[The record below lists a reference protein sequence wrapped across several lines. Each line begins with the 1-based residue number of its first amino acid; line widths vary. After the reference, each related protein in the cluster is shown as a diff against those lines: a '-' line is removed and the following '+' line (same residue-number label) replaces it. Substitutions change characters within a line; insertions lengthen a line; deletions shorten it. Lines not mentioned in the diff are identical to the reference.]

1 MSIFQKINNNIIW
14 LIIGTLSLLLSLGF
28 LGLGLFPDDTSYLD
42 WSWKLSLHQFFL
54 SNKAFGQEVIFPLG
68 PYGFLYSKTY
78 FPGTYLLTF
87 IIWIF
92 FALVF
97 WWSSF
102 WLSFKRLSNFDK
114 PNIIIINAIWFLGLL
129 FLLQGSLPDAFF
141 MSFSIFLLTYYFYID
156 NKKTSIHSIL
166 ITITLSLICLIKFS
180 FTGSSLAIIFLI
192 TINDILEKQKP
203 ILLTTFLSSF
213 LLLWLL
219 AGQSLF
225 AIPSFVLN
233 GLTVAQYYSEL
244 AFGGTLSEIS
254 LVLSTIF
261 LVILPV
267 MLNEI
272 KPQINKESLKTA
284 LPFLGYLG
292 LSQMAFKAG
301 YTRID
306 EFHVFTTN
314 KVIIVIALV
323 YLLIIFSQEVK
334 YYVKYSLLLGLL
346 ASIMLLSAN
355 LNWYGRTNL
364 IKYIKSGLE
373 VLSNNIS
380 LSFSIITQKT
390 DLSANYQDKMAK
402 IRQQNPLPP
411 IDGSVDIY
419 SARQTILLAHNLDY
433 RPRPVF
439 QSNMASPTQ
448 VAQINV
454 DHLKS
459 NLAPKYI
466 FFNNEVIDTRYPSI
480 EDGLC
485 WPELLTLYDI
495 KSFTPKHQLLLLESS
510 KSPKTYSFKNIFSQ
524 KTTFNQEIDL
534 TQINSNPLWVK
545 LNIETTLTGKLTSV
559 FWRIPILYLKVTLMD
574 GKQYIYYLPR
584 EMAKNGFLISPLV
597 NNSID
602 FAKLASQKW
611 QTELNQNLVK
621 SFTILVEDS
630 KFTDWFFQS
639 NISISLDNL
648 EFPKQDLTSLLTEL
662 KDREQQ
668 LAKNQTSTQLLN
680 LSLSQIQQGDF
691 LSAIISCE
699 KAIKLDQSSASIY
712 NNLGVAYTSLSLL
725 DEAIKAFE
733 QAIEL
738 NPDFTLAKNNLTDAT
753 IKKNNPINTSII
765 TTNYTSLTLA
775 YISNNM
781 FEQAIATCEKSLNI
795 NPNNSI
801 TYNNLCV
808 AYNSLALWD
817 KAIVAAEKA
826 IAISPDFQLAKN
838 NLAWARS
845 QKEKVSNN
853 KN

>member
-1 MSIFQKINNNIIW
+1 MSIFLKNNIIW
-14 LIIGTLSLLLSLGF
+14 LIIGILSLLLSLGL
-28 LGLGLFPDDTSYLD
+28 LGLGLFPDDINYLD

-54 SNKAFGQEVIFPLG
+54 SNKAFGQEIIFPLG

-78 FPGTYLLTF
+78 FPGTYLLTT
-87 IIWIF
+87 IAWIF
-92 FALVF
+92 LALVF

-102 WLSFKRLSNFDK
+102 WLSFKRLNKSNIS
-114 PNIIIINAIWFLGLL
+114 NILIINTVWFLGLL

-156 NKKTSIHSIL
+156 DKKASIHSIL

-180 FTGSSLAIIFLI
+180 FTGSSLAVIFLI

-203 ILLTTFLSSF
+203 ILLATFLSSF
-213 LLLWLL
+213 LLLWLI

-225 AIPSFVLN
+225 AIPAFVLN

-244 AFGGTLSEIS
+244 ASGGTLSEIS
-254 LVLSTIF
+254 LVLFTIF
-261 LVILPV
+261 LVILPLA
-267 MLNEI
+267 LNEI
-272 KPQINKESLKTA
+272 KPQISKESLKTA
-284 LPFLGYLG
+284 LPFFGYLG

-306 EFHVFTTN
+306 QLHVFTTS
-314 KVIIVIALV
+314 KVIITIALV
-323 YLLIIFSQEVK
+323 YLLITFSQEVK
-334 YYVKYSLLLGLL
+334 YYVKYLLLLGL
-346 ASIMLLSAN
+346 AVSIMLFAAN
-355 LNWYGRTNL
+355 LNWYSRTNL
-364 IKYIKSGLE
+364 AQYLKSGLE

-380 LSFSIITQKT
+380 LSFSTISQKT
-390 DLSANYQDKMAK
+390 DLSANYQNKMAK

-439 QSNMASPTQ
+439 QSNMASPTR

-534 TQINSNPLWVK
+534 TQINSNPLWIK
-545 LNIETTLTGKLTSV
+545 LNIETTLIGKLTSA
-559 FWRIPILYLKVTLMD
+559 FWRIPILYLKVTLRD
-574 GKQYIYYLPR
+574 GNQYVYYLPR

-630 KFTDWFFQS
+630 KFTAWFFQS
-639 NISISLDNL
+639 DISISLDNL
-648 EFPKQDLTSLLTEL
+648 EFPKQDLTSLLTEI
-662 KDREQQ
+662 QQ

-699 KAIKLDQSSASIY
+699 KAIKLDQTSASIY
-712 NNLGVAYTSLSLL
+712 NNLGVAYSSISLF

-738 NPDFTLAKNNLTDAT
+738 NPDFTLAKNNLIDAT
-753 IKKNNPINTSII
+753 TKKNTLINTDILIAS
-765 TTNYTSLTLA
+765 YTSLTLA

-781 FEQAIATCEKSLNI
+781 FEQAIAICEKSLNI
-795 NPNNSI
+795 SPNNAI

-808 AYNSLALWD
+808 AYNSLAMWD

-826 IAISPDFQLAKN
+826 VAIAPDFQLAKN
-838 NLAWARS
+838 NLAWAKS
-845 QKEKVSNN
+845 QKASNN

>member
-1 MSIFQKINNNIIW
+1 MSIFLKNNIIW
-14 LIIGTLSLLLSLGF
+14 LIIGALSLLLSLGF
-28 LGLGLFPDDTSYLD
+28 FGLGLFPDDTSYLD

-78 FPGTYLLTF
+78 FPGTYLLTAT
-87 IIWIF
+87 IWIF
-92 FALVF
+92 LALVF

-102 WLSFKRLSNFDK
+102 WLSFKKLNNSDKSNTL
-114 PNIIIINAIWFLGLL
+114 IINAAWFLGLL
-129 FLLQGSLPDAFF
+129 FSLQGSLPDAFF
-141 MSFSIFLLTYYFYID
+141 MSFSIFLLSYYFYID

-166 ITITLSLICLIKFS
+166 LTITLSLICLIKFS
-180 FTGSSLAIIFLI
+180 FTGSSLAVIFLI

-203 ILLTTFLSSF
+203 ILLATFLSSF
-213 LLLWLL
+213 VFLWLL

-225 AIPSFVLN
+225 AIPAFVLN

-244 AFGGTLSEIS
+244 AFGGTVSEIL
-254 LVLSTIF
+254 LVLFTIF

-267 MLNEI
+267 ALNEI
-272 KPQINKESLKTA
+272 KPQISKESLKNA

-314 KVIIVIALV
+314 KVIITIALV
-323 YLLIIFSQEVK
+323 YLLITFSQEVK
-334 YYVKYSLLLGLL
+334 YYVKYLILLGLL
-346 ASIMLLSAN
+346 VSIMLFSAN

-364 IKYIKSGLE
+364 VKYIKSGLE

-380 LSFSIITQKT
+380 LSFSTISQKT
-390 DLSANYQDKMAK
+390 DLSANYENKMAK
-402 IRQQNPLPP
+402 IRQENPLPP

-439 QSNMASPTQ
+439 QSNMASPTR

-459 NLAPKYI
+459 NQAPKYI

-524 KTTFNQEIDL
+524 KTTVNQEIDL
-534 TQINSNPLWVK
+534 TQINNNPLWIK
-545 LNIETTLTGKLTSV
+545 LNIETTLIGKLTSA
-559 FWRIPILYLKVTLMD
+559 FWRIPILYLRVTLRD
-574 GKQYIYYLPR
+574 GNQYVYYLPR
-584 EMAKNGFLISPLV
+584 EMAKTGFLISPLV

-621 SFTILVEDS
+621 SFTVLVEDS

-639 NISISLDNL
+639 DISISLDNL
-648 EFPKQDLTSLLTEL
+648 EFPKQDLTSLLTEIH
-662 KDREQQ
+662 Q
-668 LAKNQTSTQLLN
+668 LPKNQTSTQLLN

-699 KAIKLDQSSASIY
+699 KAIKLDQTSASIY
-712 NNLGVAYTSLSLL
+712 NNLGVAYSSISLL

-733 QAIEL
+733 QAIKL

-753 IKKNNPINTSII
+753 TKKNTLINTDII
-765 TTNYTSLTLA
+765 TANYTSLTLA

-781 FEQAIATCEKSLNI
+781 FEQAIATCEKSLNVS
-795 NPNNSI
+795 PNNAI

-808 AYNSLALWD
+808 SYNGLALWD

-826 IAISPDFQLAKN
+826 IAIAPDFQLAKN

-845 QKEKVSNN
+845 QKASNN

>member
-1 MSIFQKINNNIIW
+1 MSIFQKISNNIIW
-14 LIIGTLSLLLSLGF
+14 LIIGILSLLLSLGF
-28 LGLGLFPDDTSYLD
+28 FGLGLFPDDTSYLD

-54 SNKAFGQEVIFPLG
+54 SNKAFGQEIIFPLG

-78 FPGTYLLTF
+78 FPGTYLLTAT
-87 IIWIF
+87 IWIF
-92 FALVF
+92 LALVF

-102 WLSFKRLSNFDK
+102 WLSFKKLNNSDKSN
-114 PNIIIINAIWFLGLL
+114 ILIINAAWFLGL
-129 FLLQGSLPDAFF
+129 FFSLQGSLPDAFL

-180 FTGSSLAIIFLI
+180 FTGSSLAVIFLI

-203 ILLTTFLSSF
+203 ILLATFLSSF
-213 LLLWLL
+213 LLLWLF

-244 AFGGTLSEIS
+244 AFGGTLSEVL
-254 LVLSTIF
+254 LVLFTIF
-261 LVILPV
+261 LVILPIA
-267 MLNEI
+267 LNEI
-272 KPQINKESLKTA
+272 KPQINKESLKIA

-314 KVIIVIALV
+314 KVIITIALV

-334 YYVKYSLLLGLL
+334 YYVKYLVLLGLL
-346 ASIMLLSAN
+346 ASIMLFAAN
-355 LNWYGRTNL
+355 LNWYGRTNVAQYL
-364 IKYIKSGLE
+364 KSGLE
-373 VLSNNIS
+373 VLSSNIS
-380 LSFSIITQKT
+380 LSFSTITQKT
-390 DLSANYQDKMAK
+390 DLSANYENKMAK
-402 IRQQNPLPP
+402 IRQENPLPP

-439 QSNMASPTQ
+439 QSNMASPTR

-454 DHLKS
+454 NHLKS
-459 NLAPKYI
+459 NQVPKYI

-510 KSPKTYSFKNIFSQ
+510 KSPRTYSFKKIFSQ

-534 TQINSNPLWVK
+534 TQINSNPLWIK
-545 LNIETTLTGKLTSV
+545 LNIETTLIGKLTSA
-559 FWRIPILYLKVTLMD
+559 FWRIPILYLRVTLRN
-574 GKQYIYYLPR
+574 GNQYVYYLPK

-602 FAKLASQKW
+602 FAKLASQQW
-611 QTELNQNLVK
+611 QTELNQNLVQ
-621 SFTILVEDS
+621 SFTVLVEDS

-639 NISISLDNL
+639 DISISLDNL
-648 EFPKQDLTSLLTEL
+648 EFPKQGLGNLLTEF
-662 KDREQQ
+662 KAQEQK
-668 LAKNQTSTQLLN
+668 LINKPVISQLLN

-699 KAIKLDQSSASIY
+699 KAIELDQTSASIY
-712 NNLGVAYTSLSLL
+712 NNLGVAYKSISLF

-733 QAIEL
+733 QAIAL
-738 NPDFTLAKNNLTDAT
+738 NFNFTLAQNNLTET
-753 IKKNNPINTSII
+753 KLQKNNAVNIDLVTN
-765 TTNYTSLTLA
+765 NYTSLALT
-775 YISNNM
+775 YIGNNM
-781 FEQAIATCEKSLNI
+781 FDQAIATCEKSLKI
-795 NPNNSI
+795 NPNNPI

-817 KAIVAAEKA
+817 KAIIAAEKA
-826 IAISPDFQLAKN
+826 IAIAPDFLLAKN
-838 NLAWARS
+838 NLAWAKS
-845 QKEKVSNN
+845 QKEKSIN

>member
-14 LIIGTLSLLLSLGF
+14 LIIGALSLLLSLGF

-54 SNKAFGQEVIFPLG
+54 SNKAFGQEIIFPLG

-87 IIWIF
+87 ITWIF

-102 WLSFKRLSNFDK
+102 WLSFKRLSNFDR
-114 PNIIIINAIWFLGLL
+114 PNILIINAIWFLWLL

-180 FTGSSLAIIFLI
+180 FTGSSLAVIFLI

-244 AFGGTLSEIS
+244 AFGGTLSEIL
-254 LVLSTIF
+254 LVLFTIF
-261 LVILPV
+261 LVILPIA
-267 MLNEI
+267 LNEI
-272 KPQINKESLKTA
+272 RPQINKESLKTA

-334 YYVKYSLLLGLL
+334 YYIKYLFLLGLL
-346 ASIMLLSAN
+346 ASIMLFSAN

-364 IKYIKSGLE
+364 VKYFKSGVE
-373 VLSNNIS
+373 VLSNNTS

-390 DLSANYQDKMAK
+390 DLPATYQDKMAK
-402 IRQQNPLPP
+402 IRQENPLVP
-411 IDGSVDIY
+411 IDGTVDIY

-459 NLAPKYI
+459 NQAPKYI
-466 FFNNEVIDTRYPSI
+466 LFNNEVIDTRYPSI

-495 KSFTPKHQLLLLESS
+495 KSFIPKHQLLLLESS
-510 KSPKTYSFKNIFSQ
+510 KNPSSYSFKNVLNQNII
-524 KTTFNQEIDL
+524 FNQEVDL
-534 TQINSNPLWVK
+534 SQINSTPLWIK
-545 LNIETTLTGKLTSV
+545 LNIETTLIGKLTSA
-559 FWRIPILYLKVTLMD
+559 FWRVPILYLKITLTD
-574 GKQYIYYLPR
+574 GKQYVYYLPR

-597 NNSID
+597 NNSVD

-611 QTELNQNLVK
+611 AAELKQNLVK

-630 KFTDWFFQS
+630 KFTDSFFQP

-648 EFPKQDLTSLLTEL
+648 EFPKQELDNLLTEL
-662 KDREQQ
+662 KVEEQK
-668 LAKNQTSTQLLN
+668 LINKPVVTQLLN

-699 KAIKLDQSSASIY
+699 KAIEVDQTSASIY
-712 NNLGVAYTSLSLL
+712 NNLGVAYKSISFF

-733 QAIEL
+733 QAIKL
-738 NPDFTLAKNNLTDAT
+738 NPDFTLAQNNLNETKLLKNNTVNID
-753 IKKNNPINTSII
+753 IVI
-765 TTNYTSLTLA
+765 TNYTSLTLS
-775 YISNNM
+775 YIGNNM
-781 FEQAIATCEKSLNI
+781 FNQAIETCEKSLKI
-795 NPNNSI
+795 SPNNAI

-808 AYNSLALWD
+808 AYNGLALWD
-817 KAIVAAEKA
+817 KAIIAAEKA
-826 IAISPDFQLAKN
+826 IALAPDFQLAKN

-845 QKEKVSNN
+845 QKEKVNN